1 MATGNEYRQ
10 FILDQLA
17 DVPGIRMRPMMGEY
31 LLYVREKLVGGLYDD
46 RLLVK
51 KVPAAQAMLPTGR
64 EHLPYEGAKP
74 MLRVEEVDDSAFLTA
89 LMERLCLRQRQKSE
103 IEQSALIKEAGRF
116 QKRNKTTKEA
126 LRHR

>member
-1 MATGNEYRQ
+1 MSTTKEY
-10 FILDQLA
+10 LSYAAEQLS
-17 DVPGIRMRPMMGEY
+17 DLKEISFRPMMGEY

-89 LMERLCLRQRQKSE
+89 LME
-103 IEQSALIKEAGRF
+103 ALY
-116 QKRNKTTKEA
+116 QA
-126 LRHR
+126 LPAAKAKK

>member
-17 DVPGIRMRPMMGEY
+17 DVPGIRMRPMM
-31 LLYVREKLVGGLYDD
+31 REKLVGGLYDD

-51 KVPAAQAMLPTGR
+51 KIPAAQAMLPTGR

-89 LMERLCLRQRQKSE
+89 LMETLYQ
-103 IEQSALIKEAGRF
+103 ALPAAKA
-116 QKRNKTTKEA
+116 KK
-126 LRHR
+126 

>member
-89 LMERLCLRQRQKSE
+89 SMETLYQ
-103 IEQSALIKEAGRF
+103 ALPAAKA
-116 QKRNKTTKEA
+116 KK
-126 LRHR
+126 